1 MEKYSIAY
9 LNKLNKSKNGW
20 LIVSIS
26 VTIIAFGFFILSCF
40 LVNDKNLYLL
50 IAIDAIILSICLIF
64 SLFSILNIVLPKI
77 NIARHIQKVLS
88 RPKENKILKVEHVD
102 KKVTYSKDV
111 LVIPMLLSDEETN
124 KIYYLDIDN
133 EPNSFAAGDI
143 LEIECADNFIL
154 KATRNEK

>member
-26 VTIIAFGFFILSCF
+26 VTIIAFGLFILSCF

-88 RPKENKILKVEHVD
+88 RPKENKILKVEHVN

-133 EPNSFAAGDI
+133 EPNSFEVGDI

-154 KATRNEK
+154 KANRNEK